1 MSTRSRRPEVG
12 SGCSIKVAPSKAR
25 PRKRTGL
32 RLGIAQVSLE
42 FVQDARALGGVFLF
56 GDQPLFEEVG
66 QPSEAGGDGGFRR
79 AR

>member
-1 MSTRSRRPEVG
+1 MSARSRRPEVG
-12 SGCSIKVAPSKAR
+12 SCCSIKVAPPKAR
-25 PRKRTGL
+25 LHTRTGL
-32 RLGIAQVSLE
+32 RPGIAQVSLE

-66 QPSEAGGDGGFRR
+66 KATEAGGDGGLRR

>member
-1 MSTRSRRPEVG
+1 MLPLRVVEV
-12 SGCSIKVAPSKAR
+12 CVFA
-25 PRKRTGL
+25 
-32 RLGIAQVSLE
+32 LE

-66 QPSEAGGDGGFRR
+66 QPAEAGGDGGLRR

>member
-1 MSTRSRRPEVG
+1 MAGCEV
-12 SGCSIKVAPSKAR
+12 CVFA
-25 PRKRTGL
+25 
-32 RLGIAQVSLE
+32 LE

-66 QPSEAGGDGGFRR
+66 KASEAGGDGGWRR